1 MEKNES
7 NILIF
12 KTLVNL
18 GAFLL
23 VLSVISPI
31 LKFVSTKP
39 DGTSIDCYF
48 NSYFISGIVSIVVA
62 MIYAAFNSC
71 KCKKQE
77 PNTKKPQKT
86 KEEID
91 TDYQRE
97 QEKLRALREHEERMA
112 IIKALGANYA
122 KQNADAIQ
130 VKLKE
135 IVKTLDTIKHS

>member
-39 DGTSIDCYF
+39 DGTSIDCHF

-62 MIYAAFNSC
+62 MIYASFNSC

-77 PNTKKPQKT
+77 PHTKKPQKT

-97 QEKLRALREHEERMA
+97 QEKLCALREHEERMA
-112 IIKALGANYA
+112 IIKALGANYD

-130 VKLKE
+130 VKLNE